1 MPVHRQ
7 ALIRCCNYKMT
18 NLRTLIIIAIVAN
31 LLTLI
36 LYNYAANQPG
46 GSGIAMLFALV
57 WMPVLWLIT
66 IITAIIISIIKRKS
80 LFRKPVVHWT
90 LLTLLFT
97 TPLPAIAF
105 YYVSHPT
112 PETRSDGMMTNTIN
126 GKVYKTE
133 FWERTA
139 THKKFANKRF
149 VADSAQEA
157 LYGDK
162 AYKKDSD
169 WVYFDNNGDTLK
181 VEYYKDDSLIATKF
195 IK

>member
-1 MPVHRQ
+1 
-7 ALIRCCNYKMT
+7 MT

-31 LLTLI
+31 LFTLI

-112 PETRSDGMMTNTIN
+112 PETRSDGMMTNTNN

-149 VADSAQEA
+149 VADSAKEA

-169 WVYFDNNGDTLK
+169 WVYSDNNGDTLK

>member
-1 MPVHRQ
+1 V
-7 ALIRCCNYKMT
+7 
-18 NLRTLIIIAIVAN
+18 
-31 LLTLI
+31 LTLV

-46 GSGIAMLFALV
+46 GSGVAMLFALV

-66 IITAIIISIIKRKS
+66 IITTTIISIIKRKS
-80 LFRKPVVHWT
+80 LFRKPVIRWT

-97 TPLPAIAF
+97 TPLPAISF

-149 VADSAQEA
+149 VADSALES

-181 VEYYKDDSLIATKF
+181 VEYYKDDSLIGTKR